1 MQSMKANVLLIGGK
15 EGSVKLIP
23 TRQDW
28 ELGAVLLTVIDH
40 RPLQSSLGL
49 KLRSELLI

>member
-1 MQSMKANVLLIGGK
+1 MQSTKANVLLIGGK

-23 TRQDW
+23 TR
-28 ELGAVLLTVIDH
+28 LGAFGAVLLPVIVH
-40 RPLQSSLGL
+40 RPLQSFLGL